1 MLGDAQVYTGLAL
14 FLVSENIIL
23 NVIKVDP
30 KEGKKQYWNRNK
42 MMKHFYK
49 IMWMKQFT
57 DLKWQLTIIFLVW
70 ILVYL
75 KRLHCNRGKKVKVHI
90 S

>member
-1 MLGDAQVYTGLAL
+1 MQGLD
-14 FLVSENIIL
+14 
-23 NVIKVDP
+23 KVHP
-30 KEGKKQYWNRNK
+30 KEGINQYWNRNN
-42 MMKHFYK
+42 MLKHFYK

-57 DLKWQLTIIFLVW
+57 DLKWRLTIIFLVW

-75 KRLHCNRGKKVKVHI
+75 KRLHCTRDKKVKVHM

>member
-1 MLGDAQVYTGLAL
+1 MQGPD
-14 FLVSENIIL
+14 
-23 NVIKVDP
+23 KVDP
-30 KEGKKQYWNRNK
+30 KEGEKQYWNRNN
-42 MMKHFYK
+42 MLKHFYK

-57 DLKWQLTIIFLVW
+57 DLKWRLTIIFLVW

-75 KRLHCNRGKKVKVHI
+75 KRLHYTRGKKVKVHM